1 MIKQRKDAFAAAGRD
16 GIMRKDTVSP
26 LQLFLILVFLTVS
39 GGFLDREVGTASL
52 AVGFLLSSL
61 CFFLGRTAGEGTVGK
76 IAALSA
82 FGFLIFRIGEAA
94 ELFSSF
100 WVRSVTPTGS
110 ALLFALP
117 LLLAGTMLAG
127 TGYRGIGR
135 LAELL
140 FPLLFLTLFFSLA
153 PFFGKPA
160 FAGSG
165 TGISLPSSFH
175 TLTDLP
181 AVFLLAG
188 RTVSK
193 RSEKASAYARADAEN
208 AEAVYGGRL
217 FSVRDPVLAAGVLG
231 LAAGNLLVFFMGT
244 GCLRAVGTALYGRL
258 TAPGLYAVRVS
269 LGESAEPTY
278 LLCLFAAVLF
288 RIALLVRAAGE
299 LLSDCTPSAERFS
312 LSLSAL
318 LGGGMLLLLS
328 RYGVRVDRF
337 FAGMILLTESLLSFL
352 LFFSKKAKKRFDKKG
367 EKRYN
372 E

>member
-1 MIKQRKDAFAAAGRD
+1 M
-16 GIMRKDTVSP
+16 MRKDTVSP
-26 LQLFLILVFLTVS
+26 LQLFLILIFLTVS
-39 GGFLDREVGTASL
+39 GGFLDREVGTASI

-61 CFFLGRTAGEGTVGK
+61 FFCLGRTAGEGTVGK

-82 FGFLIFRIGEAA
+82 FGFLVFRIGEAA
-94 ELFSSF
+94 ELFASF

-110 ALLFALP
+110 ALLFAIP

-140 FPLLFLTLFFSLA
+140 SPLLFLTLFFSLA
-153 PFFGKPA
+153 PFFGKTA
-160 FAGSG
+160 FSGSG
-165 TGISLPSSFH
+165 TALSLPSSFH

-193 RSEKASAYARADAEN
+193 RSENASAYARADAEN
-208 AEAVYGGRL
+208 TEAVYGKKL
-217 FSVRDPVLAAGVLG
+217 FSARDPVLAAGIAG
-231 LAAGNLLVFFMGT
+231 LAVGNLLVFFMGT

-278 LLCLFAAVLF
+278 LLCLFVSVLF

-299 LLSDCTPSAERFS
+299 LLSDCSPSAKRFS

-318 LGGGMLLLLS
+318 LGGGMLLLFS

-337 FAGMILLTESLLSFL
+337 FAGMILLTECFLSFF
-352 LFFSKKAKKRFDKKG
+352 LFFSKKAKKRFDK
-367 EKRYN
+367 R
-372 E
+372 